1 MKQSPFE
8 EPIFLV
14 QGGDPQKVA
23 DSFAA
28 FVNTAKK
35 SIQIAI
41 YDFQLDGTLKDTV
54 VNALIAKA
62 KAGVVVQIAYDHTKA
77 NQGKA
82 NKGTEE
88 SDPAPR
94 GTQEF
99 VTTNFPESS
108 KVKTKAIAG
117 SYLMHSKYIVV
128 DEGTANAAVWMGSAN
143 FTLGAWSLQEN
154 NILKIHSKELAAHY
168 KSDFDDLWKTGNII
182 HTGANDYS
190 TMTIGGAE
198 VEVAFSPGNGSAAA
212 SLFVDAIQGAG
223 KTIWLSTMVLS
234 SGSILGALSDYLD
247 KGNQIIGVYDATQ
260 MKNVENIWT
269 KTNSPK
275 LALWNKVK
283 PLLKGKKSTPFGVNN
298 PHDYMHNK
306 ILLTDKTVV
315 TGSFNLSNNAE
326 HNAENVL
333 SIHYDPLIKNY
344 QDYINKL
351 YKVISKKW

>member
-1 MKQSPFE
+1 MIHSTITQPF
-8 EPIFLV
+8 PYTVKIHY
-14 QGGDPQKVA
+14 KVC
-23 DSFAA
+23 FRII
-28 FVNTAKK
+28 VCVTIEI

-62 KAGVVVQIAYDHTKA
+62 KAGVSAESPMIIPKRTK
-77 NQGKA
+77 GKLIRELRKA
-82 NKGTEE
+82 IRLR
-88 SDPAPR
+88 R

-198 VEVAFSPGNGSAAA
+198 VEVAFSPGNGS
-212 SLFVDAIQGAG
+212 G
-223 KTIWLSTMVLS
+223 
-234 SGSILGALSDYLD
+234 
-247 KGNQIIGVYDATQ
+247 
-260 MKNVENIWT
+260 
-269 KTNSPK
+269 
-275 LALWNKVK
+275 
-283 PLLKGKKSTPFGVNN
+283 
-298 PHDYMHNK
+298 PHRF
-306 ILLTDKTVV
+306 LLTQSREQEKPS
-315 TGSFNLSNNAE
+315 GCRQWS
-326 HNAENVL
+326 
-333 SIHYDPLIKNY
+333 
-344 QDYINKL
+344 
-351 YKVISKKW
+351 